1 MKIINTLFKY
11 SFVDLIALISTFSL
25 GFAKSFINFGILA
38 ESLLYLHISLALISF
53 LLAVVLLKLS
63 FNTGLEFPK
72 IASTISFSS
81 IVVAGSS
88 GITFLL
94 TNNNLFSHIMLGAFE
109 VALIS
114 TSLLIGYLTCFF
126 RLCKRY

>member
-1 MKIINTLFKY
+1 
-11 SFVDLIALISTFSL
+11 
-25 GFAKSFINFGILA
+25 
-38 ESLLYLHISLALISF
+38 
-53 LLAVVLLKLS
+53 VL
-63 FNTGLEFPK
+63 
-72 IASTISFSS
+72 
-81 IVVAGSS
+81 AGSS

-94 TNNNLFSHIMLGAFE
+94 TNSNLFSHIMLGAFE

>member
-1 MKIINTLFKY
+1 MNTINTLFKY

-53 LLAVVLLKLS
+53 LLAIVLLKLS
-63 FNTGLEFPK
+63 FSTGLEFPK
-72 IASTISFSS
+72 IASMVSFSS
-81 IVVAGSS
+81 IVLAGSS

>member
-1 MKIINTLFKY
+1 MNTANTLFKY

-53 LLAVVLLKLS
+53 SLAIVLVKLS
-63 FNTGLEFPK
+63 FSTGLEFPK
-72 IASTISFSS
+72 IASLVSFSS
-81 IVVAGSS
+81 IVLAGSS

-126 RLCKRY
+126 KLCKRY